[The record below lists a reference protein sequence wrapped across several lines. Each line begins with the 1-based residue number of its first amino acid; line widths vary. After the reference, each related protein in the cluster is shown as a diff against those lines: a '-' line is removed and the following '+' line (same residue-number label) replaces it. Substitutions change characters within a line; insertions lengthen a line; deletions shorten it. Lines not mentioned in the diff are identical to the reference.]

1 MRTVSTQQIKH
12 KTQSSLPVAMALNA
26 VMEPEKISLL
36 KNLTKFGKA
45 IQNGLIDLD
54 SVHRMI
60 HEIPDGR
67 EIMESS
73 PLDGSYTRQQKWSEV
88 LQFMQAN
95 PNVLMSLLP

>member
-1 MRTVSTQQIKH
+1 MRTTSTQQVKH

-45 IQNGLIDLD
+45 IENNQIDLD

-60 HEIPDGR
+60 QE
-67 EIMESS
+67 
-73 PLDGSYTRQQKWSEV
+73 L
-88 LQFMQAN
+88 
-95 PNVLMSLLP
+95 

>member
-1 MRTVSTQQIKH
+1 MKH

-45 IQNGLIDLD
+45 IENNQIDLD

-60 HEIPDGR
+60 
-67 EIMESS
+67 
-73 PLDGSYTRQQKWSEV
+73 QK
-88 LQFMQAN
+88 L
-95 PNVLMSLLP
+95 